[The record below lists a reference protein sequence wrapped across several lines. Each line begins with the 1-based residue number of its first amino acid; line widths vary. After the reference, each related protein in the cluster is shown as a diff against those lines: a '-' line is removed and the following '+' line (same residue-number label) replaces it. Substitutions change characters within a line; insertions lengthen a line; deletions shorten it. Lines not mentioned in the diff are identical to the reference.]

1 MEDLIYTLKEQIIET
16 LNLEEMTPEDIKDD
30 VPLFGGGYGL
40 DFIDVFNNVLNEGF
54 CSFNFIADKFFVIFR
69 PLCKGYESF
78 SAIFAPKLF

>member
-40 DFIDVFNNVLNEGF
+40 DSIDVLELIVLLEKNYGIELESPAEAKDIF
-54 CSFNFIADKFFVIFR
+54 VSVRTIAEYVTKNR
-69 PLCKGYESF
+69 K
-78 SAIFAPKLF
+78 K